1 MAAVVS
7 RVAAVLAAV
16 ACTVLAA
23 CGAAGDSTQPTEP
36 TAPTESTA
44 PTAPTAPTESTQASG
59 LLVLPQQPNGFP
71 IAGQHVVFL
80 VAAGSCEPPITI
92 TADATNAT
100 TTVLEPTI
108 SESDDVT
115 EVVVVPDPGSTGS
128 AVTVTILGTA
138 GAVTE
143 QSTVSFDV
151 VDGEDD
157 RAAHAT
163 QIRDLFV
170 PWLAANRAELGI
182 TETTT
187 WQGTMVSPQWLVVS
201 HYLFFSA
208 EWEMHVEWHIMVAP
222 DDWARIDL
230 RRRFVETTP
239 SEAFEISSVTQ
250 GREPHPYDVP
260 ESVWR

>member
-7 RVAAVLAAV
+7 RVAAVLAAT

-23 CGAAGDSTQPTEP
+23 CGAAGDSAEP
-36 TAPTESTA
+36 GE
-44 PTAPTAPTESTQASG
+44 PTAPTESTQASG
-59 LLVLPQQPNGFP
+59 LLVLPQQLNGFA
-71 IAGQHVVFL
+71 IAGQRVVFL
-80 VAAGSCEPPITI
+80 VAAGSSDPPITI

-187 WQGTMVSPQWLVVS
+187 WQGTLVSPQWLVVS

-230 RRRFVETTP
+230 RRRFAETTP

-250 GREPHPYDVP
+250 GGEPHPYDVP